1 MARDITS
8 GLNTEVT
15 ASELEPIFLVDLDFE
30 GGSLYFWNGVRP
42 LTYNGNE
49 YLGGGNL
56 INISPIVETS
66 DVRAVGV
73 NLTMSGLPSSL
84 ISIALTEDYQG
95 QPVKIRF
102 AALSSGAIVADPYI
116 IFDGRMDVL
125 TIDDAAEGAS
135 INIAAESRMID
146 LERPRLRRYTPQD
159 QKIDHP
165 TDTGL
170 DYVPVIQDV
179 SIQWGR

>member
-1 MARDITS
+1 MARSITS

-15 ASELEPIFLVDLDFE
+15 ASELEPIFLVDLEFDS
-30 GGSLYFWNGVRP
+30 GALYFWTGTRP
-42 LTYNGNE
+42 LTYNSNE
-49 YLGGGNL
+49 YIGGGRL
-56 INISPIVETS
+56 LNISPIVETN

-73 NLTMSGLPSSL
+73 NLSMSGLPTDL
-84 ISIALTEDYQG
+84 ISIALTEAYQG

-102 AALSSGAIVADPYI
+102 AALSSGAIVADPYL

-125 TIDDAAEGAS
+125 TIDDAGDAATIS
-135 INIAAESRMID
+135 LAAESRLID